1 MYKAF
6 NEYRET
12 SISSVETSFELSSSS
27 LFHVLVAVTN
37 IILLVREGQGS
48 KKNISNRV
56 LQLKTLYW
64 EIHLNARGRQELL
77 VSVYL

>member
-48 KKNISNRV
+48 KKKYQQPGSTTKN
-56 LQLKTLYW
+56 TLLRNTENDKSY
-64 EIHLNARGRQELL
+64 
-77 VSVYL
+77 

>member
-37 IILLVREGQGS
+37 IILLVREGPGS
-48 KKNISNRV
+48 QKKNFSSRV
-56 LQLKTLYW
+56 LQLKTLY
-64 EIHLNARGRQELL
+64 
-77 VSVYL
+77 

>member
-37 IILLVREGQGS
+37 IILLVREGQGL

-64 EIHLNARGRQELL
+64 EIPLKAREWQELL

>member
-12 SISSVETSFELSSSS
+12 SISSVETSFKLSSSS

-37 IILLVREGQGS
+37 IIVLVREGQGS

-56 LQLKTLYW
+56 LQLKTLY
-64 EIHLNARGRQELL
+64 
-77 VSVYL
+77 

>member
-48 KKNISNRV
+48 NKNISNRV

-64 EIHLNARGRQELL
+64 EIPLQARERQELL
-77 VSVYL
+77 ISVYH

>member
-1 MYKAF
+1 MYKAS

-12 SISSVETSFELSSSS
+12 SISSVETSFELSSYS

-48 KKNISNRV
+48 KINISNRV
-56 LQLKTLYW
+56 LQLKTLY
-64 EIHLNARGRQELL
+64 
-77 VSVYL
+77 